1 MYYKVL
7 SLSVAKELKDFGTVQ
22 SGDMS
27 LAKVQNMFIID
38 YHLLPYMKSNTVY
51 TCVEHSPVCKVY

>member
-38 YHLLPYMKSNTVY
+38 YHVTLYEK
-51 TCVEHSPVCKVY
+51 